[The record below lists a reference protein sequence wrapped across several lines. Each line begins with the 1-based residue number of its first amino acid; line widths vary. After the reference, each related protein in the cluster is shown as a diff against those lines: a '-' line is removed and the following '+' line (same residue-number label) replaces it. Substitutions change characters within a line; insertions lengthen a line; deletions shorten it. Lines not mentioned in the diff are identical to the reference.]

1 MTEKRLRKKAA
12 LNVLCT
18 KEMETY
24 PKYNSKYNSTRQKK
38 IFPIWWSLVLH
49 YLAIKKLSVSMR
61 GINSKNI
68 SNFYCLNCFHSFTT
82 KNKPKCHEKVCKNKG
97 LGVIIFPTQK
107 ENILAFK

>member
-38 IFPIWWSLVLH
+38 NFPIWWSLVLH

-61 GINSKNI
+61 GINSNI
-68 SNFYCLNCFHSFTT
+68 YCLNCFHSFTT